1 MRFFRLIPLLLL
13 LMCGTVLPSQ
23 EIGVSVLFRML
34 DHKTEQPIIF
44 GSVQIKGTI
53 TGTLADD
60 NGVVFLGGL
69 KKTDTLVLSAI
80 GYKMRVLAVKD
91 YTGRKDTTD
100 ILMETDDL
108 SLAEVVIKA
117 PKKVKERDT
126 LALRIARG
134 VIANKSINRPRAFDN
149 YQYEEYQKTE
159 ISLFNISP
167 KLKERRILKP
177 FRFIFENEDSTAD
190 GRRFVPLI
198 LKEQLSQHYYR
209 SKPSDRK
216 TIILAEKISGIESPT
231 IKELVDY
238 TFSETDIY
246 SNQILVNE
254 KPFITPFADGGPI
267 IYNYYFSDSTQNKD
281 STWTYRLFF
290 TPKSKTDLAFKG
302 WAWIHAP
309 SYAIQRMQIEIDS
322 RANLN
327 FVSDY
332 SLEQGFLQVSEGGW
346 FKNYEV
352 QSTNISITKR
362 KKSRSVRLKRTTS
375 RQDISVNDIMLADSV
390 FVGEKVIY
398 SKDFTRRNNEFWN
411 MSRHDSL
418 SVSESQVYGLIDS
431 LKRTRAYKMYSWTGR
446 LFATGYAKVGKF
458 DLGNMY
464 QMVSWN
470 DIEGVRLR
478 MGFRSRRE
486 LTERVGF
493 NVYGAYG
500 TQDKRFKYGGDFWVA
515 LKQPNFRRQR
525 IGITYRDDYQRFAL
539 NANESN
545 YDFIYNSIVR
555 KSAISDLVYIRDMR
569 LYYQKEFP
577 ASVFTDWSFNYERY
591 RTIPGKIE
599 FTQTFSDDSVTVIND
614 FIIVS
619 PRLQIRYTP
628 GARIIEGAFKE
639 RFLKGRMPRLFLTY
653 DFSQKGFFNSEFS
666 YHCLDFTMQQRIP
679 GPIGWTR
686 YQFTA
691 NKLFGKAPYPLLTIH
706 PGNESWLI
714 ERDRFGMLEELEY
727 LSDQHLML
735 ILEHHF
741 DGFFFNKIPL
751 WKKLQLREV
760 FITKMIAGSLRPDN
774 VALMDIPGGLKPL
787 NGFYAEIGFG
797 IENIARLFRVDFM
810 WRLTQKDRPDA
821 RNFRVQF
828 NISPNF

>member
-1 MRFFRLIPLLLL
+1 MRLYRHSIFVVLLCLS
-13 LMCGTVLPSQ
+13 GVLSAQ
-23 EIGVSVLFRML
+23 DDGIKVLFRMMEK
-34 DHKTEQPIIF
+34 KTMEPIVY
-44 GSVQIKGTI
+44 GSVQIKGTF
-53 TGTLADD
+53 TGILADE

-69 KKTDTLVLSAI
+69 KKTDTLILSAI
-80 GYKMRVLAVKD
+80 GYKMIVVPAIK
-91 YTGRKDTTD
+91 YAGKDTVN
-100 ILMETDDL
+100 IFLEMDDL
-108 SLAEVVIKA
+108 SLEEIIIKA
-117 PKKVKERDT
+117 PKKVKEKDT

-134 VIANKSINRPRAFDN
+134 VIANKDINRPRAFDN

-159 ISLFNISP
+159 AALFNVDPS
-167 KLKERRILKP
+167 LKNRKILKP
-177 FRFIFENEDSTAD
+177 FRFVFENEDSTAD
-190 GRRFVPLI
+190 GRRFIPLI
-198 LKEQLSQHYYR
+198 LKEQLSQHYFR
-209 SKPSDRK
+209 SPADQKMV
-216 TIILAEKISGIESPT
+216 ILAEKISGIESPN
-231 IKELVDY
+231 IKELLDY

-246 SNQILVNE
+246 KNQILINE

-267 IYNYYFSDSTQNKD
+267 IYNYFFSDSIRNND
-281 STWTYRLFF
+281 STWTYRIYFS
-290 TPKSKTDLAFKG
+290 PKSKTDLAFKG
-302 WAWIHAP
+302 WAWIYAP
-309 SYAIQRMQIEIDS
+309 SYAIQRMQIEIDR

-327 FVSDY
+327 FVSEFF
-332 SLEQGFLQVSEGGW
+332 LEQGFVHASESGW

-352 QSTNISITKR
+352 QTTNISITKR
-362 KKSRSVRLKRTTS
+362 KKSKSVRLKRTTS
-375 RQDISVNDIMLADSV
+375 RKDVLVNDTQIPDSL
-390 FVGEKVIY
+390 FAGEKVVY
-398 SKDFTRRNNEFWN
+398 LKDFTRRDNDFWGF
-411 MSRHDSL
+411 SRHDSL

-500 TQDKRFKYGGDFWVA
+500 TQDKRFKYGGEVWVA

-525 IGITYRDDYQRFAL
+525 IGLAYRDDYQRFAL
-539 NANESN
+539 NANQSN

-555 KSAISDLVYIRDMR
+555 KNAISDLVYIRD
-569 LYYQKEFP
+569 LKLFYQKEFP
-577 ASVFTDWSFNYERY
+577 ASVYTDWSFNYERY

-599 FTQTFSDDSVTVIND
+599 FTKTNEDESVTVIND

-639 RFLKGRMPRLFLTY
+639 RYLKGRMPRLFLTY
-653 DFSQKGFFNSEFS
+653 DFSQKGFFKSDFS
-666 YHCLDFTMQQRIP
+666 FHRLDFTMQQRIP

-706 PGNESWLI
+706 PGNESFLI
-714 ERDRFGMLEELEY
+714 ERDRYGMLEELEY

-751 WKKLQLREV
+751 WNKLQLREV
-760 FITKMIAGSLRPDN
+760 FITKMIYGSLRPDN
-774 VALMDIPGGLKPL
+774 VSLMDIPAGLKGL
-787 NGFYAEIGFG
+787 NGYYAEIGFG

-810 WRLTQKDRPDA
+810 WRLTQKDREDA